1 MQSEHVE
8 NVKERVVAIEYCSGN
23 RDEMDEVD
31 EMDESDK
38 TGELDKIDE
47 SDKTGE
53 LDKIDESDKIDE
65 IDEIQIKQI
74 KQSQL
79 PEIKTPKIE
88 IKENTRK
95 QRRLSRCQ

>member
-31 EMDESDK
+31 EM
-38 TGELDKIDE
+38 DE

>member
-23 RDEMDEVD
+23 RDEM
-31 EMDESDK
+31 
-38 TGELDKIDE
+38 DE